1 MAPLPRLALRC
12 RVCGLL
18 PWTGT
23 HPARAAE
30 AAVRHQDHYRVAFGE
45 PDHRVTVLRL
55 DDSEDAPA

>member
-1 MAPLPRLALRC
+1 MPPPPRRALRC

-18 PWTGT
+18 RGTGT
-23 HPARAAE
+23 NPARAAE
-30 AAVRHQDHYRVAFGE
+30 AAVRHEHDYRVTFGE